1 MWGGR
6 LRGERSFFVFC
17 CPSGTAFRR
26 PAKFGTPARRAVQ
39 PVRHTFRLPAWDYSL
54 IFSALRARS
63 STPDRRLGRL
73 RGARQGGAGYGATP
87 RQFSYAKL
95 RFAGLG
101 RHRRRR
107 RRAERHGY
115 QSLTARQSRD
125 LLLISGRVDYVN
137 TPPPLHPP
145 RNTPKEGLPTSL
157 AWRGHASCAA
167 GASFPR
173 FACSGDLPPRRVN
186 ARVRFRFGCNSV
198 SAQFQR

>member
-1 MWGGR
+1 MCGGG
-6 LRGERSFFVFC
+6 LCGTHSAS
-17 CPSGTAFRR
+17 PS
-26 PAKFGTPARRAVQ
+26 
-39 PVRHTFRLPAWDYSL
+39 WDYSL
-54 IFSALRARS
+54 IFAALRARS
-63 STPDRRLGRL
+63 STPDRHLGRL

-125 LLLISGRVDYVN
+125 RLLISGRVDNVN

-145 RNTPKEGLPTSL
+145 RSTPKESFQLPQDGEGTRLTLRELPSL
-157 AWRGHASCAA
+157 AA
-167 GASFPR
+167 
-173 FACSGDLPPRRVN
+173 L
-186 ARVRFRFGCNSV
+186 
-198 SAQFQR
+198 AQVISLRDA

>member
-1 MWGGR
+1 MWGG
-6 LRGERSFFVFC
+6 LC
-17 CPSGTAFRR
+17 GTHSAS
-26 PAKFGTPARRAVQ
+26 
-39 PVRHTFRLPAWDYSL
+39 PAWDYSL
-54 IFSALRARS
+54 IFAALRARS

-125 LLLISGRVDYVN
+125 LLLISGRVDDVN
-137 TPPPLHPP
+137 TPPPLASPPPKHPQ
-145 RNTPKEGLPTSL
+145 REFS
-157 AWRGHASCAA
+157 ASARRRGHASYAA

-173 FACSGDLPPRRVN
+173 CARSGDLPPRRVN
-186 ARVRFRFGCNSV
+186 AIVRFRSDQCAKNTVRYPDQSPLQPNTIMPFNP
-198 SAQFQR
+198 